1 MRCRKIVEENG
12 IKNIVWFGSYGKNQD
27 GTAKF
32 AGEVTSDVNKQYGYE
47 DNGKHENYSIE
58 EQAICDSITQQLSII
73 RGELWY
79 NINKG
84 LPIFDKVKRKGFIDS
99 YVVETTLNT
108 KDVKSITSFKSEIE
122 NNHHY
127 KANLNVLTKY
137 GELAIEI

>member
-1 MRCRKIVEENG
+1 MRCRKIVEENE
-12 IKNIVWFGSYGKNQD
+12 IKNIVWFGSYGKNLD

-32 AGEVTSDVNKQYGYE
+32 VDENVDRTNYGSD
-47 DNGKHENYSIE
+47 DNGKHENYSS
-58 EQAICDSITQQLSII
+58 EQQGVCDSLIQQLSVI

-108 KDVKSITSFKSEIE
+108 VDVKSITSFSSEIID
-122 NNHHY
+122 NHYYHCNI
-127 KANLNVLTKY
+127 KILTKY
-137 GELAIEI
+137 GEVAIEI